1 MPETADADKET
12 EEQTSETEPA
22 VTTISILGDSISTFQ
37 GYIPA
42 GYYDF
47 FPGNGLV
54 SDVNDTWW
62 RRVLDDTGWMLYVNG
77 SSSGATCV
85 GDSTGTA
92 DPQCGCNEFR
102 TGALYGPGNTAP
114 DVIIVYMG
122 TNDLLQSIPMGD
134 NDGTRQVAEGQVA
147 AFSDAYTLMI
157 DKLLAKYPSSRIY
170 CCTITQI
177 GDYGTS
183 TPYVEFVNGE
193 NLTAADYSAR
203 IRQIAANKNL
213 PVQKQRKQLG
223 SLLFYIGNTIIAL
236 IFVSPLIWMIASSL
250 KPEAGIFKG
259 LNSLSTFIPKDAS
272 LNNYVEVF
280 NRINMWKFI
289 FNSLFYVLVIIV
301 LDLFV
306 NSLCGYALAKFEFK
320 GKNALLTL
328 VISLMVFPA
337 EAIMLPMYRDA
348 ESSQPAAFFR
358 VRSACASVRA
368 AACSGVSSLY
378 FMVSIS
384 FWNGA

>member
-1 MPETADADKET
+1 MSGKRTGRKSNHKRRGRRTNPGQMAAVAVGAVALCAAFVCVVVFIAGRFVDKADGEKTTDMAPGDIQDGSAREETAPEIPEEASLQDASVSGQKEGQEPDAEVPETADADKEP
-12 EEQTSETEPA
+12 EEQTSGTEPA

-62 RRVLDDTGWMLYVNG
+62 RRVLDDTGWTLYVNG
-77 SSSGATCV
+77 SSSGAACV

-213 PVQKQRKQLG
+213 PVIDLYDCGIAVDNLHNTTADGVHPTPDGMK
-223 SLLFYIGNTIIAL
+223 YI
-236 IFVSPLIWMIASSL
+236 
-250 KPEAGIFKG
+250 
-259 LNSLSTFIPKDAS
+259 
-272 LNNYVEVF
+272 
-280 NRINMWKFI
+280 
-289 FNSLFYVLVIIV
+289 
-301 LDLFV
+301 
-306 NSLCGYALAKFEFK
+306 
-320 GKNALLTL
+320 
-328 VISLMVFPA
+328 A
-337 EAIMLPMYRDA
+337 EA
-348 ESSQPAAFFR
+348 
-358 VRSACASVRA
+358 VRKV
-368 AACSGVSSLY
+368 LE
-378 FMVSIS
+378 
-384 FWNGA
+384 

>member
-1 MPETADADKET
+1 MADESMSGKRTARKSNHKRRGRRRTSPGQMVTVAVCVVTLCAVLVCAVVFIAGRFVDKPGSEKTTDMALGDIQEGKAQEETVPEILEKDPSQDSPVMDPEEGQEADCGTVPASDKE
-12 EEQTSETEPA
+12 EKVQEQQPQETGQTG
-22 VTTISILGDSISTFQ
+22 TTISILGDSISTFQ

-77 SSSGATCV
+77 SSSGAACV
-85 GDSTGTA
+85 GDSTGTE

-102 TGALYGPGNTAP
+102 TGALYGPGNVAP

-134 NDGTRQVAEGQVA
+134 NDGTRQVAEGQIL
-147 AFSDAYTLMI
+147 AFSDAYTLML
-157 DKLLAKYPSSRIY
+157 DKLLTKYPSSRIY

-213 PVQKQRKQLG
+213 PVIDLYSCGIAVDNLHNTSADGVHPTPDGMKYIAEAVRK
-223 SLLFYIGNTIIAL
+223 
-236 IFVSPLIWMIASSL
+236 
-250 KPEAGIFKG
+250 
-259 LNSLSTFIPKDAS
+259 
-272 LNNYVEVF
+272 
-280 NRINMWKFI
+280 
-289 FNSLFYVLVIIV
+289 V
-301 LDLFV
+301 LD
-306 NSLCGYALAKFEFK
+306 
-320 GKNALLTL
+320 
-328 VISLMVFPA
+328 
-337 EAIMLPMYRDA
+337 
-348 ESSQPAAFFR
+348 
-358 VRSACASVRA
+358 
-368 AACSGVSSLY
+368 
-378 FMVSIS
+378 
-384 FWNGA
+384 